1 MNIEYVF
8 QIDALFSTNEIN
20 SWCIRVPQEIKYKS
34 ISSIQNNIV
43 TKNIKLLKL
52 K

>member
-1 MNIEYVF
+1 MNIEYVY

-20 SWCIRVPQEIKYKS
+20 SWCIRVPENIKYDS
-34 ISSIQNNIV
+34 ISSIQNNII
-43 TKNIKLLKL
+43 TKNTKLLGL